1 MANIKIAELQS
12 SLLEE
17 VSVIDLD
24 AVHGGVKS
32 KPGIQAVGGSSGGG
46 LGVAINNGSTLG
58 IVNSFAI
65 VSGQLGSADVEFGT
79 QFQGF
84 TSSNSLR

>member
-24 AVHGGVKS
+24 AVHGGAF
-32 KPGIQAVGGSSGGG
+32 QFVGTTTGGG
-46 LGVAINNGSTLG
+46 IGSAYG
-58 IVNSFAI
+58 GRGSI
-65 VSGQLGSADVEFGT
+65 VSNSYGFASGDSKSVDIEYGT
-79 QFQGF
+79 ATQGYTF
-84 TSSNSLR
+84 PF

>member
-24 AVHGGVKS
+24 AVHGGA
-32 KPGIQAVGGSSGGG
+32 PGFQFNATTTGGGIGYASGGT
-46 LGVAINNGSTLG
+46 ATI
-58 IVNSFAI
+58 I
-65 VSGQLGSADVEFGT
+65 
-79 QFQGF
+79 
-84 TSSNSLR
+84 SNSYSFLSGESRSVDIELGTATQALTSPK

>member
-24 AVHGGVKS
+24 AVHGGAT
-32 KPGIQAVGGSSGGG
+32 GIQAVGGSSGGA
-46 LGVAINNGSTLG
+46 LGIAIGGST
-58 IVNSFAI
+58 ISNSSSFTFAN
-65 VSGQLGSADVEFGT
+65 GQLGNAFVTFGSVA
-79 QFQGF
+79 QGV
-84 TSSNSLR
+84 TLPT

>member
-24 AVHGGVKS
+24 AVHGGGTGVQVTAATS
-32 KPGIQAVGGSSGGG
+32 ATFIGFTNGGSSLANATSQSVLQGTVQAFR
-46 LGVAINNGSTLG
+46 LDV
-58 IVNSFAI
+58 
-65 VSGQLGSADVEFGT
+65 GSATFGI
-79 QFQGF
+79 
-84 TSSNSLR
+84 TSPT

>member
-24 AVHGGVKS
+24 AVHGGAGLQFNGTTTGG
-32 KPGIQAVGGSSGGG
+32 GIGYASSGR
-46 LGVAINNGSTLG
+46 ATIIS
-58 IVNSFAI
+58 NSYSFL
-65 VSGQLGSADVEFGT
+65 SGESRSVDIEFGT
-79 QFQGF
+79 ATQGF
-84 TSSNSLR
+84 TSSK